1 MESDQP
7 ASYLTLE
14 TGTDVCSSDG
24 ERVGTVQHVL
34 KAEEEDIFDGLVV
47 DVQAGPGGLRFVDAS
62 QVAEIRA
69 DAVVLSVGS
78 GEVEGLPKPEAS
90 PAAMESHGVEDSE
103 SPLQHKLHRAW
114 EIVSGRG

>member
-34 KAEEEDIFDGLVV
+34 KAEEEDIFDGIVI
-47 DVQAGPGGLRFVDAS
+47 DIQAGPGGLRFADAA

-69 DAVVLSVGS
+69 DAVVLTIAAGA
-78 GEVEGLPKPEAS
+78 VEQLPKPEAN
-90 PAAMESHGVEDSE
+90 PAVMENRGVEDSE
-103 SPLQHKLHRAW
+103 SPLEHKLRRAW
-114 EIVSGRG
+114 EIVSGKG